1 MRGFFLCYICSME
14 NRVVT
19 ISLILLNFAVLF
31 IFPFTKVLDIDT
43 WRLLLFSSI
52 NSISLVY
59 IFAVKDLSVIFNE
72 ILKSKISLAIGAFIL
87 WGLISYFYAV
97 NPNAVLMRVFTFIN
111 FYISFLSIYTF
122 IKFNKIKNMHLCIFI
137 LAIVSIQLTSS
148 YNAYFYII
156 SSVKYNFSFNTYLQ
170 GFFPNRNITSAIY
183 LTQLPFIIYII
194 IESKSKFLKVYSS
207 FISFALLYMVFMLG
221 SRTAYVIL
229 LFLTIFYFII
239 FFINKHEQVKKH
251 LLVFGLSLIASLSLS
266 LFTLG
271 SNNDAFF
278 VNRVQTIDFEETSTN
293 TRLRYYSHGFNQLIS
308 SPIFG
313 VGLGNWKIVS
323 IERDKDNIESYI
335 IPYTMHNDFLEVG
348 AELGLIGL
356 VIFISIYFF
365 ALRDCWNIYNKSK
378 NNPLFILLPGVIL
391 IYLIDANLNFPYT
404 RSSQLFYLAVFLSI
418 STYLNKTDENNN

>member
-1 MRGFFLCYICSME
+1 
-14 NRVVT
+14 
-19 ISLILLNFAVLF
+19 
-31 IFPFTKVLDIDT
+31 
-43 WRLLLFSSI
+43 
-52 NSISLVY
+52 
-59 IFAVKDLSVIFNE
+59 
-72 ILKSKISLAIGAFIL
+72 
-87 WGLISYFYAV
+87 
-97 NPNAVLMRVFTFIN
+97 
-111 FYISFLSIYTF
+111 
-122 IKFNKIKNMHLCIFI
+122 MHLCIFI
-137 LAIVSIQLTSS
+137 LGIVSIQLTSS
-148 YNAYFYII
+148 YNAYFDII

-194 IESKSKFLKVYSS
+194 IESKSKFLRIYSS

-229 LFLTIFYFII
+229 LFLTIFYLII

-266 LFTLG
+266 LFALG
-271 SNNDAFF
+271 SNNDAFV
-278 VNRVQTIDFEETSTN
+278 VNRLQTIDFEETSTN

-348 AELGLIGL
+348 AELGLTGL
-356 VIFISIYFF
+356 LIFISI
-365 ALRDCWNIYNKSK
+365 
-378 NNPLFILLPGVIL
+378 
-391 IYLIDANLNFPYT
+391 
-404 RSSQLFYLAVFLSI
+404 
-418 STYLNKTDENNN
+418 

>member
-1 MRGFFLCYICSME
+1 ME

-148 YNAYFYII
+148 YNAYFDII

-391 IYLIDANLNFPYT
+391 IYLIDANLNF
-404 RSSQLFYLAVFLSI
+404 AVFLSI

>member
-1 MRGFFLCYICSME
+1 MCYICSME

-148 YNAYFYII
+148 YNAYFDII

>member
-1 MRGFFLCYICSME
+1 
-14 NRVVT
+14 
-19 ISLILLNFAVLF
+19 
-31 IFPFTKVLDIDT
+31 
-43 WRLLLFSSI
+43 
-52 NSISLVY
+52 
-59 IFAVKDLSVIFNE
+59 
-72 ILKSKISLAIGAFIL
+72 
-87 WGLISYFYAV
+87 
-97 NPNAVLMRVFTFIN
+97 
-111 FYISFLSIYTF
+111 
-122 IKFNKIKNMHLCIFI
+122 
-137 LAIVSIQLTSS
+137 
-148 YNAYFYII
+148 
-156 SSVKYNFSFNTYLQ
+156 
-170 GFFPNRNITSAIY
+170 
-183 LTQLPFIIYII
+183 
-194 IESKSKFLKVYSS
+194 
-207 FISFALLYMVFMLG
+207 MLG

-271 SNNDAFF
+271 SNNDAFV

-418 STYLNKTDENNN
+418 STYLNKTDENNI

>member
-1 MRGFFLCYICSME
+1 MCYICSME

-31 IFPFTKVLDIDT
+31 MFPFTKVLDIDT

-148 YNAYFYII
+148 YNAYFDII